1 MVVPGGTRQS
11 VLFVNKVLKS
21 HESPTSVLYKSFF
34 QVCAHVLVCD
44 YLLAIQCQNRNSDFP
59 VIMKVQSTPSE
70 EIDGLLSHS
79 ATQTGSVVLG
89 NSTISNP
96 PHFLKW

>member
-1 MVVPGGTRQS
+1 
-11 VLFVNKVLKS
+11 
-21 HESPTSVLYKSFF
+21 
-34 QVCAHVLVCD
+34 
-44 YLLAIQCQNRNSDFP
+44 
-59 VIMKVQSTPSE
+59 MKVQSTPSE

-96 PHFLKW
+96 PHFLKWWVLIYLTETLGNHDVGYETLCVTDVSR